1 MAAIDKTGVTL
12 DKPVES
18 YTLKKYIWRPYVTP
32 FERILNHHY
41 EGQGTEESP
50 YIVDW
55 LPGEAEDPQSWN
67 IVYKWATSG
76 FSASLHID

>member
-1 MAAIDKTGVTL
+1 MSSNEKTGVTL

-32 FERILNHHY
+32 FDRILNHHY

-50 YIVDW
+50 STVDW
-55 LPGEAEDPQSWN
+55 LPGAAVDLPSWN
-67 IVYKWATSG
+67 IVYKWAQRDRPAPVTR
-76 FSASLHID
+76 